1 MLLFSCLRD
10 LLCLR
15 GADAGRGWTS
25 TDRLFSRRHFIKKRL
40 CVLFLAQ
47 TWSHLFSPLH
57 TSSHFSKSRS
67 PFTALLHHIPPPLLL
82 PCAAKLAAIGNQE
95 LHHLHRRC
103 FFPAPRPSSP
113 SSLRRDP
120 SHTFV
125 GRNPRSV
132 VVFFNRWFVNLGF
145 AIFGTTALL
154 HRRLGFGMR
163 GFDGR
168 RGWTIGGDIDSGGG
182 STVGGGGRSEG
193 VDDEIAGVRRGWGGR
208 GFLVKRFLENKHHQK
223 LFLQGFGPP
232 LLQKRFADVVRRP
245 QTFYL

>member
-1 MLLFSCLRD
+1 MLLVVVIS
-10 LLCLR
+10 
-15 GADAGRGWTS
+15 
-25 TDRLFSRRHFIKKRL
+25 SRVQVIL
-40 CVLFLAQ
+40 VQ
-47 TWSHLFSPLH
+47 
-57 TSSHFSKSRS
+57 
-67 PFTALLHHIPPPLLL
+67 
-82 PCAAKLAAIGNQE
+82 
-95 LHHLHRRC
+95 
-103 FFPAPRPSSP
+103 
-113 SSLRRDP
+113 
-120 SHTFV
+120 
-125 GRNPRSV
+125 RNPEKAPVEDSTEESSYR
-132 VVFFNRWFVNLGF
+132 F

-154 HRRLGFGMR
+154 HRRLGFGLR

-245 QTFYL
+245 HTFYL